1 MASFQNALNFIRSQ
15 SETEYGKGRLFE
27 RLMKTFFFEDPLYK
41 DRFTNVQLWSEW
53 ASERSDFDGRDTG
66 IDLVA
71 LEEGGGYCAIQCK
84 CYADDTH
91 ISKDHIDSFISASSR
106 KPFSARIIVDTGAS
120 WGENAKR
127 TVEGL
132 TPPCTVIRKAQLE
145 DSTVEWPDLSSKSP
159 EDLTYI
165 GPSFE
170 LRPHQEEAHQNVLE
184 GFENSSRGN
193 LIMACGTGKTFLAL
207 RIAESIAGRGG
218 RILYLVPS
226 IALFSQVM
234 REWASQKSIPHRYIG
249 ICSDTR
255 TGKVDEDAS
264 MVELEIPVSTDPFL
278 IGNNLN
284 AYHPNSMVVTFCTY
298 HSLPIVEKAQQA
310 GADYFDLIICD
321 ESHRTTGVEHPGD
334 KTSPFVLVHDEDRI
348 LGHKRLYMT
357 ATPRIYTPAAQT
369 KAARHD
375 IDIFSMDDLAIYGP
389 EFHRLSFTD
398 AVELGLLSD
407 FKVVVQ
413 ALSEEHVDPNLQL
426 ILAQHDSEL
435 NLTDAAKIVG
445 CWRSLQNPENQQGFK
460 PLRRALAFTNTIDS
474 SKRLANYWN
483 TVIETADTQFPK
495 DIQLDGFQCET
506 DHVDGQQN
514 ALDRRTKIDWLK
526 KGEADTCRILSNVR
540 CLSEGVDVPA
550 LDAVLFMSPRS
561 SHVDIVQAVGRVMR
575 KSEGKRYGYI
585 ILPITIP
592 PGVAPADALDDNERF
607 SIVWGVLQALRSHD
621 ERFDAEINQ
630 IDLNKR
636 PTDRIIINLD
646 EQMLPVE
653 QMPMRFPPVEL
664 PPSAFYA
671 KVVERCGDRK
681 YWKSWS
687 NDVADIFGRL
697 VVRLK
702 GLLKDEALRTRFN
715 DFHQEM
721 RASINDTITADNAIE
736 MMAQHLITRPI
747 FEALF
752 DNYAFG
758 SSNPVA
764 SALDALERDFG
775 DSGLANEVRDLKGFY
790 DSVRR
795 RASGLDNAEARQQVL
810 MDLYENFFSTAM
822 KKDADRLGIVYT
834 PTEIVDFILHS
845 ADHVLREEFGR
856 TLSSE
861 GVHVLDPFTGT
872 GIFLARLIQ
881 SGLIEEKDVFRK
893 YTQELHANEI
903 VLLAY
908 YIATVHIE
916 EAFHGRQEED
926 SDYVLF
932 PGIALTDTFNLG
944 TSSQPV
950 SMAFMT
956 GNNERV
962 KRQRDTQIQV
972 IVGNP
977 PWSAGQR
984 SEADENPNIDYPA
997 LEKRVSETYA
1007 KRSTST
1013 RKSTLYDYYK
1023 MAIRWA
1029 SDRIGKQGVVAFVT
1043 NGSWITGN
1051 VDSGVRACLAEE
1063 FNSIWVL
1070 DLRGNQRTQGERSR
1084 QEGGKVFGQGSR
1096 APVSITLLIRNQE
1109 ASHEG
1114 CRILYRDIGD
1124 YLNREEKLS
1133 ILKSGGS
1140 IRGLDGWIQIEP
1152 DRHYDWIEQ
1161 RNESFQTF
1169 YPVGSKSTK
1178 EKNSRDSIFKLY
1190 SLGLATFRDAYLY
1203 SYSSVEC
1210 EQNAYLAV
1218 EDYLSALDDFMDGVP
1233 IEHTTR
1239 ENSKNLRWDVTLK
1252 ENVKRKKEII
1262 YDREKTWITQ
1272 YRPFVKQF
1280 CYVEYI
1286 LVSRK
1291 YQQDKIFPFYDTD
1304 NRAICVT
1311 GVGSKKGFSTLIVN
1325 AMPDI
1330 QLMFNG
1336 QCFPRYRYEQTT
1348 NSLFGGGNLERI
1360 DNVLPE
1366 SVEAFQKHYRDSSIT
1381 ADLLFDYLYG
1391 VLHAQDYR
1399 EQFAN
1404 DLVKGLPRV
1413 PFAPDFYAFAR
1424 AGAELANLHLNYENC
1439 EQYPLDEV
1447 GSAYDRIDKSMRL
1460 DVERGTL
1467 KVNDNFRL
1475 EGIPP
1480 VAHRYQVNGRSPLA
1494 WFVDRY
1500 RVKTDNRSGITND
1513 PNDWWDEFGPIAE
1526 AIKRIVHVSVETVRI
1541 VESLPPSLT

>member
-1 MASFQNALNFIRSQ
+1 MASFQNALHFIRSQ

-27 RLMKTFFFEDPLYK
+27 RLMKTFFSKDPLYK
-41 DRFTNVQLWSEW
+41 DRFSNVQLWSEW

-71 LEEGGGYCAIQCK
+71 LEEDGGYCAIQCK
-84 CYADDTH
+84 CYADNTH

-106 KPFSARIIVDTGAS
+106 KPFASRIIVDTGAS

-132 TPPCTVIRKAQLE
+132 TPPCTVILKAQLE
-145 DSTVEWPDLSSKSP
+145 DSPIEWPDLHFTSP
-159 EDLTYI
+159 EDLAYI
-165 GPSFE
+165 GPAFE
-170 LRPHQEEAHQNVLE
+170 LRPHQEEARQNVLA
-184 GFENSSRGN
+184 GFEQSSRGK

-234 REWASQKSIPHRYIG
+234 REWASQKSMPHRYIG

-264 MVELEIPVSTDPFL
+264 MVELEIPVTTDPFL

-284 AYHPNSMVVTFCTY
+284 AYHPDSMVVTFCTY
-298 HSLPIVEKAQQA
+298 HSLPIVEEAQQV

-348 LGHKRLYMT
+348 LGHRRLYMT

-375 IDIFSMDDLAIYGP
+375 IDIFSMDDLTIFGP

-413 ALSEEHVDPNLQL
+413 ALSEEQVDPTLQL

-445 CWRSLQNPENQQGFK
+445 CWRSLQNPENQEGFR
-460 PLRRALAFTNTIDS
+460 PLRRALAFTNTIAS
-474 SKRLANYWN
+474 SRRLAEHWN
-483 TVIETADTQFPK
+483 TVIETASTQFQD
-495 DIQLDGFQCET
+495 DIELDGFHCET

-514 ALDRRTKIDWLK
+514 ALDRRTKIDWLR
-526 KGEADTCRILSNVR
+526 KGGDDTCRILSNVR

-575 KSEGKRYGYI
+575 KSEGKHVGYI
-585 ILPITIP
+585 ILPVTIP
-592 PGVAPADALDDNERF
+592 PGVSPADALDDNERF
-607 SIVWGVLQALRSHD
+607 SIVWSVLQALRSHD

-636 PTDRIIINLD
+636 PTDRIVINLD
-646 EQMLPVE
+646 EQMLPVD
-653 QMPMRFPPVEL
+653 QMAMHFPPVEL
-664 PPSAFYA
+664 PPGAFYA

-681 YWKSWS
+681 YWQSWS
-687 NDVADIFGRL
+687 NDVADIFQRL

-702 GLLKDEALRTRFN
+702 GLLKDESLRIRFN
-715 DFHQEM
+715 EFHQEM
-721 RASINDTITADNAIE
+721 LASINDSIATDNAIE

-834 PTEIVDFILHS
+834 PTEVVDFILHS
-845 ADHVLREEFGR
+845 ADYVLREEFGR
-856 TLSSE
+856 SLSSE

-872 GIFLARLIQ
+872 GIFLARLLQ
-881 SGLIEEKDVFRK
+881 SGLIEDKDLFRK
-893 YTQELHANEI
+893 YTQELYANEI

-916 EAFHGRQEED
+916 EAFHGRQGED
-926 SDYVLF
+926 SEYVPF

-944 TSSQPV
+944 ASRQ
-950 SMAFMT
+950 SMTMEFLSD
-956 GNNERV
+956 NNKRVER
-962 KRQRDTQIQV
+962 QQNASIQV

-977 PWSAGQR
+977 PWSSGQR
-984 SEADENPNIDYPA
+984 SAADENPNVDYPL
-997 LEKRVSETYA
+997 LEQRVSETYV
-1007 KRSTST
+1007 KHSTASL
-1013 RKSTLYDYYK
+1013 KNSLYDYYK
-1023 MAIRWA
+1023 MAIRWS

-1051 VDSGVRACLAEE
+1051 ADSGVRACLAKE
-1063 FNSIWVL
+1063 FSSIWVL

-1096 APVSITLLIRNQE
+1096 APVSITLLVRNQE
-1109 ASHEG
+1109 ASHED
-1114 CRILYRDIGD
+1114 CRILYCDIGD
-1124 YLNREEKLS
+1124 YLKREEKLD
-1133 ILKSGGS
+1133 ILSKGESV
-1140 IRGLDGWIQIEP
+1140 RGIDGWIRVKP
-1152 DRHYDWIEQ
+1152 DRHYDWLNQ
-1161 RNESFQTF
+1161 RDSGFQEF
-1169 YPVGSKSTK
+1169 FPIGTK
-1178 EKNSRDSIFKLY
+1178 ESKTGQSTSSIFKLFSNGY
-1190 SLGLATFRDAYLY
+1190 KTSLDAYLY
-1203 SYSSVEC
+1203 NFSWDDCYDNSYY
-1210 EQNAYLAV
+1210 AI
-1218 EDYLSALDDFMDGVP
+1218 EDYRKGVEMIEDGCRIEEVVKECSKHVRWHRELKKKATKGVDAFHSEVNIMPAL
-1233 IEHTTR
+1233 
-1239 ENSKNLRWDVTLK
+1239 
-1252 ENVKRKKEII
+1252 
-1262 YDREKTWITQ
+1262 
-1272 YRPFVKQF
+1272 YRPFVKQMLYKDDTLATAPGLTRF
-1280 CYVEYI
+1280 
-1286 LVSRK
+1286 
-1291 YQQDKIFPFYDTD
+1291 IFP
-1304 NRAICVT
+1304 NRNSLNHAICVT
-1311 GVGSKKGFSTLIVN
+1311 GVSSGTPFSSLMVDTFPDVGFMAAT
-1325 AMPDI
+1325 
-1330 QLMFNG
+1330 
-1336 QCFPRYRYEQTT
+1336 QCFPRYRYEQTYNT
-1348 NSLFGGGNLERI
+1348 LYGDGEFELV
-1360 DNVLPE
+1360 DNILPE
-1366 SVEAFQKHYRDSSIT
+1366 AVEVFQWHYNDPSIT
-1381 ADLLFDYLYG
+1381 ADLLFDYVYG

-1399 EQFAN
+1399 QKFAN
-1404 DLVKGLPRV
+1404 DLAKGLPRV
-1413 PFAPDFYAFAR
+1413 PFAPDFYAFAH
-1424 AGAELANLHLNYENC
+1424 AGAELANLHLKYEDC
-1439 EQYPLDEV
+1439 EQYPLDEL
-1447 GSAYDRIDKSMRL
+1447 GSDYDRIEKSMRL
-1460 DVERGTL
+1460 DVGRGIL

-1480 VAHRYQVNGRSPLA
+1480 EAHRYVVNGRSPLA

-1541 VESLPPSLT
+1541 VEGLPPSLT